1 MFNWWRKLKIK
12 WAKKELEK
20 YAPKG
25 EHLAYITKE
34 EAKLLKKHGGAGLKV
49 TATGIP
55 SFFLDKIVRGVSNFV
70 GGVVDSVTGIIGDL
84 IGGIGDIIGGIVDF
98 VGNIANGFLGMFG
111 MSFDMPDYESPTSF
125 ETFQQGILVNKQ
137 SAVGGIPV
145 VYGKRRIGGTRV
157 FIDTAG
163 NDNEFLYVCLA
174 MCEGE
179 IEGVNRIYINDI
191 EVNFPERSGSNSL
204 YTKET
209 IMDVTKFAS
218 GGRSPYFVND
228 KARVK
233 IEIFHGTEDQQ
244 ASTLLRG
251 SRFWTQKHRLRG
263 VAYLALR
270 FEWVKAEY
278 EGTTQ
283 TVFNPWQGI
292 PTVQAEVFG
301 KKVLTSYSA
310 SDNTDSDTSSYET
323 QQANTGVGAFAY
335 SDNPANIILDYL
347 RNPRYGKG
355 LKDNRIDFGAF
366 RTAKLTTE
374 QSIVYTD
381 SFTGN
386 FMVCNAVINTEDT
399 LMNNTKRLLQSCRGY
414 LPYIDG
420 KYALKVETAEIPVD
434 QFEITDDMI
443 IGEINIQSADKNAK
457 YNECHIAY
465 ADEDNKF
472 ESNTF
477 VFKDS
482 TAAAQDGEALVLK
495 TSLPTITKLERIRH
509 MAKYMVDRSR
519 KQLIVGLRLTNE
531 GQSIVAGDLVRIT
544 HQYNRS
550 LGGTDIT
557 DFLFKSPTGS
567 AVDTVYSAPEMIFR
581 VVNTT
586 LNYDGTVG
594 VQLMEHDNFMYS
606 VATEEITPEPPIE
619 TPPPDPDPPTPE
631 PPGENPPTPNP
642 PPTPPPV
649 TCPDGFVY
657 NPDTQQCEAVP
668 TDPEPT
674 PPNPDPDP
682 DPPPAPPPTG
692 PVRTF
697 TGTNYGYQGYITFEV
712 KPSGMRGAVIA
723 FDITNETTDYRQI
736 WHRPATGSTM
746 TYTVRSG
753 GRGMTIRPG
762 NVLRWTVYEMN
773 NIGNHVVLGQ
783 GIDVIAGDPTQQ
795 SNTVSSTNV
804 SGGGYA

>member
-12 WAKKELEK
+12 WAKRELEK

-34 EAKLLKKHGGAGLKV
+34 EAKLLKKKGGAGLKV

-55 SFFLDKIVRGVSNFV
+55 SYFKIFRKAFDFV
-70 GGVVDSVTGIIGDL
+70 GDV
-84 IGGIGDIIGGIVDF
+84 IGGIGDAVGDIIGGVGDFVGDVVGDVIDF

-111 MSFDMPDYESPTSF
+111 MSFDMPEYDSPSSF
-125 ETFQQGILVNKQ
+125 ESFQQGILVNKQ

-145 VYGKRRIGGTRV
+145 VYGKRKIGGTRV

-163 NDNEFLYVCLA
+163 NANEFLYVCLA
-174 MCEGE
+174 LCEGE
-179 IEGVNRIYINDI
+179 IEGINRIYINDT

-209 IMDVTKFAS
+209 IMDVTKFGI
-218 GGRSPYFVND
+218 GGRSPYHVNG

-278 EGTTQ
+278 SGTTQ
-283 TVFNPWQGI
+283 TVFNPWQGV
-292 PTVQAEVFG
+292 PVVQAEVFG
-301 KKVLTSYSA
+301 KKVLTAYSA

-335 SDNPANIILDYL
+335 SNNPANIILDYL

-374 QSIVYTD
+374 QSITYTS
-381 SFTGN
+381 SFTGA
-386 FMVCNAVINTEDT
+386 FMECNAVINTEDS

-465 ADEDNKF
+465 ADEDNTF

-477 VFKDS
+477 VRRDS

-509 MAKYMVDRSR
+509 MAEYLIARSR

-567 AVDTVYSAPEMIFR
+567 AVDTVYSAPEMI
-581 VVNTT
+581 
-586 LNYDGTVG
+586 LE
-594 VQLMEHDNFMYS
+594 L
-606 VATEEITPEPPIE
+606 
-619 TPPPDPDPPTPE
+619 
-631 PPGENPPTPNP
+631 
-642 PPTPPPV
+642 
-649 TCPDGFVY
+649 
-657 NPDTQQCEAVP
+657 
-668 TDPEPT
+668 
-674 PPNPDPDP
+674 
-682 DPPPAPPPTG
+682 
-692 PVRTF
+692 
-697 TGTNYGYQGYITFEV
+697 
-712 KPSGMRGAVIA
+712 
-723 FDITNETTDYRQI
+723 
-736 WHRPATGSTM
+736 
-746 TYTVRSG
+746 
-753 GRGMTIRPG
+753 
-762 NVLRWTVYEMN
+762 
-773 NIGNHVVLGQ
+773 
-783 GIDVIAGDPTQQ
+783 
-795 SNTVSSTNV
+795 
-804 SGGGYA
+804 